1 MLHLGMFTNTYKM
14 FYRQG
19 ASNLYTV
26 NDYGDLVYINFEQV
40 SFIVSNWSY

>member
-1 MLHLGMFTNTYKM
+1 MLHLGMFANTHRM

-26 NDYGDLVYINFEQV
+26 NDYGELVYINFEQV
-40 SFIVSNWSY
+40 IFTIGTWGY